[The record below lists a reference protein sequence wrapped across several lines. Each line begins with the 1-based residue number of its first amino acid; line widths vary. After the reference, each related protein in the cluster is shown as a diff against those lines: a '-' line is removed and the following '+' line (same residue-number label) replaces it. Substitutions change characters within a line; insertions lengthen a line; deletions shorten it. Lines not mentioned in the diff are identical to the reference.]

1 MKKIQKKNG
10 ELMKIKKILIALLSF
25 SLILALFNVSVFANS
40 TAYSWFIKRNGN
52 KQPILTEEQ
61 KIICKYDAFYIDSTK
76 GDECVDKVIYLTYDA
91 GYENG
96 NVEKTLDIL
105 KREGIP
111 AAFFILD
118 NILLKNSDLVTRMIS
133 DGHTVCNHT
142 KNHKNLSFSS
152 KEEIEKNLSALET
165 LYEEKTG
172 EKMKKYFRFPE
183 GRYTEECLKTV
194 SELGY
199 KSFFWSFAYE
209 DWNNGK
215 QMPPQKALKKVLDNT
230 HNGAIF
236 LFHPTSDTNVKIL
249 EDLIR
254 EWRSLGFRFGTLDE
268 LVENMTKA
276 DAN

>member
-1 MKKIQKKNG
+1 MKFEKIFSALLCVVLLISAFPFNISAKNG
-10 ELMKIKKILIALLSF
+10 QCA
-25 SLILALFNVSVFANS
+25 
-40 TAYSWFIKRNGN
+40 WFIRRNGN
-52 KQPILTEEQ
+52 MQPTLTEEQ
-61 KIICKYDAFYIDSTK
+61 KNISKYNAYYIDTSK
-76 GDECVDKVIYLTYDA
+76 SDNCADKVIYLTYDA

-96 NVEKTLDIL
+96 NVAKTLDIL
-105 KREGIP
+105 KNEGIP

-133 DGHTVCNHT
+133 EGHTVCNHT
-142 KNHKNLSFSS
+142 KKHKNLSFSTR
-152 KEEIEKNLSALET
+152 EEIENDLSALET

-172 EKMKKYFRFPE
+172 QKMKKYFRFPE
-183 GRYTEECLKTV
+183 GKYSENSLKII

-199 KSFFWSFAYE
+199 STFFWSFAYE

-215 QMPPQKALKKVLDNT
+215 QMPPEKALKKILDNT

-249 EDLIR
+249 NALIK
-254 EWRSLGFRFGTLDE
+254 EWKNQGFRFGTLDE
-268 LVENMTKA
+268 LVDNMKKA